1 MDSPIDPGPRRR
13 QAGLHLAGAAAALIL
28 VALLA
33 AAIFA
38 RTTGDEPPDSPGVL
52 TRTAPPM
59 SQNPLETRLATRPMH
74 RLPPEAALPQPL
86 STRTAGPA
94 IALPNPQQLE
104 PSHIPAGF
112 PPTDE
117 GALARLV
124 AVTEHGLRDGTPGA
138 YARLY
143 ERVSA
148 PGAPRGDQSWLALKL
163 RAVYSS
169 AAISTTEPVGMRW
182 QPTHGLIKGSTSGG
196 EYVVAC
202 VLGELSVAYKGQTL
216 RVGLGDCQALRY
228 TGRGWLI
235 ASGAPAAPAPSAWPG
250 SAECVAVGYRELTR

>member
-1 MDSPIDPGPRRR
+1 MDSPIDPAPPRR
-13 QAGLHLAGAAAALIL
+13 QAGVHLAGAAAALIL
-28 VALLA
+28 VALLVA
-33 AAIFA
+33 AVFA
-38 RTTGDEPPDSPGVL
+38 RTTGGEPPDSPGVL
-52 TRTAPPM
+52 TRAEPPM
-59 SQNPLETRLATRPMH
+59 SQNPLEHRLATRPMR

-86 STRTAGPA
+86 TTRTAGPA
-94 IALPNPQQLE
+94 IALPAPGQLDSGRV
-104 PSHIPAGF
+104 PSGF
-112 PPTDE
+112 PATDE

-124 AVTEHGLRDGTPGA
+124 AVTEHGLRDGTPDA

-143 ERVSA
+143 GRVSE

-182 QPTHGLIKGSTSGG
+182 HPTHGLVKGSTSGG
-196 EYVVAC
+196 EYVVVC
-202 VLGELSVAYKGQTL
+202 VLGELSVAYQGQTL

-235 ASGAPAAPAPSAWPG
+235 ASGVPAAPAPSAWPG
-250 SAECVAVGYRELTR
+250 SAECVAAGYRELTR